1 MVESARGRMNKMLVA
16 YLKKAKYWQIVL
28 ITILASELMTL
39 ALNFIQIPLW
49 YEGNPM
55 SLLLVGAID
64 ALVVPL
70 TVSPFIIYA
79 MKYVLRIEETN
90 ERLAQ
95 EISEKQLVQDA
106 LQKAKADWEESF
118 NIINDAITIHDA
130 DFNIIRAN
138 HAAEELLDLPALTIS
153 RQKCY
158 ASYHGTDCPPQG
170 CPSCETLKS
179 GTASVTELYEPKLG
193 KYIEI
198 KALPR
203 KNDSGQIVGL
213 VHVVRDISS
222 RKTAEEKMRVA
233 HRMMTDILEHAPFG
247 MYVVGSNGRV
257 EYVNPAMLLIS
268 DTSAKQFLGV
278 DIFALPGYRAL
289 GLDEK
294 IRKVI
299 AGEGFFYGPVT
310 YASHFGGKTTIRNFI
325 GVPLESTKGTR
336 ALIIV
341 QDVTEQA
348 KIAEEQRKLQE
359 ELVQSRK
366 MESIGQ
372 LAGGIAHDFNN
383 MLSVII
389 GYCEMATSSLPGQD
403 PLRDKLDM
411 IREAGERAAGL
422 TQQLL
427 AFSRKQVLRM
437 QPINLAET
445 VQGLL
450 TMLRRV
456 IREDI
461 DLTLT
466 ANAPVPD
473 ILADPVQIQQVLM
486 NLALNAH
493 DAIQGSGRIHIGIEE
508 VVLDEKSPK
517 RRTEQHPGTYV
528 QLRFSD
534 SGIGMEP
541 ETMAHIFEPFF
552 TTKEVGKGTG
562 LGLAT
567 VYGIVKQHQGYV
579 YVESVL
585 GMGTTFILYF
595 PAIFMRE
602 TGSGVITE
610 KESAAEGGTET
621 VLLAEDDPM
630 TRDVV
635 YEMLAT
641 LGYNVIST
649 GSGPEAIE
657 ASREYNGKI
666 HLLLTDV
673 VMPKMDGKTLAETLL
688 TEREDMKVI
697 YMSGYPED
705 IMTTRGSLPA
715 GIVLMEKP
723 IVRKKLAGLLRNVL
737 AQ

>member
-1 MVESARGRMNKMLVA
+1 MIKKLIS

-28 ITILASELMTL
+28 LTILASELLTL
-39 ALNFIQIPLW
+39 TLNLMQIPLW

-55 SLLLVGAID
+55 SLLLVGAVD
-64 ALVVPL
+64 ALLVPL

-90 ERLAQ
+90 EQLAR
-95 EISEKQLVQDA
+95 EISEKQLIQEA
-106 LQKAKADWEESF
+106 LEKARADWEESF
-118 NIINDAITIHDA
+118 NIINDAITVHDA

-138 HAAEELLDLPALTIS
+138 RAAEELLSLPVLTMS

-158 ASYHGTDCPPQG
+158 VSYHGTDCPPEG
-170 CPSCETLKS
+170 CPSCNTLKS
-179 GTASVTELYEPKLG
+179 GEPSISELYEPRLG
-193 KYIEI
+193 KHIEI

-203 KNDSGQIVGL
+203 TDASGRLIGL
-213 VHVVRDISS
+213 VHVVRDISE
-222 RKTAEEKMRVA
+222 RKMAEEKMRIA
-233 HRMMTDILEHAPFG
+233 HRMTTDILENAPFG
-247 MYVVGSNGRV
+247 MYVVGSDGRV
-257 EYVNPAMLLIS
+257 EYANPAMLLIS
-268 DTSAKQFLGV
+268 GTAAEQFIGL
-278 DIFALPGYRAL
+278 DIFTVPGYRTL
-289 GLDEK
+289 GLDAR
-294 IRKVI
+294 IRQVL
-299 AGEGFFYGPVT
+299 AGEGFFYGPVSYT
-310 YASHFGGKTTIRNFI
+310 SHFSKRTTIRNFI

-341 QDVTEQA
+341 QDVTEQM
-348 KIAEEQRKLQE
+348 KTAEEQRKLQE
-359 ELVQSRK
+359 ELMQSRK

-403 PLRDKLDM
+403 PLRDKLNM

-466 ANAPVPD
+466 ANVPVPD
-473 ILADPVQIQQVLM
+473 ILADPVQIQQVLL
-486 NLALNAH
+486 NLTVNAR
-493 DAIQGSGRIHIGIEE
+493 DAIKAGGRIHIGIEE
-508 VVLDEKSPK
+508 ALLDEKSPK
-517 RRTEQHPGTYV
+517 RRKEQRPGTYV

-534 SGIGMEP
+534 SGIGMTP
-541 ETMAHIFEPFF
+541 ETMEHIFEPFF

-579 YVESVL
+579 YVESVP
-585 GMGTTFILYF
+585 GMGTTFIIYF

-602 TGSGVITE
+602 IGSGVITE
-610 KESAAEGGTET
+610 KEPAAEGGTET

-630 TRDVV
+630 TRNVV
-635 YEMLAT
+635 HEMLVK
-641 LGYNVIST
+641 LGYNVIPT
-649 GSGPEAIE
+649 GSGPEALE
-657 ASREYNGKI
+657 ASRGYNEKI

-688 TEREDMKVI
+688 AEREDMKVI

-705 IMTTRGSLPA
+705 IMTTHGSLPA
-715 GIVLMEKP
+715 GIVLLEKP
-723 IVRKKLAGLLRNVL
+723 IAQKKLAGLLRNVL
-737 AQ
+737 TRQ